1 MRTPQRID
9 IFLNKIKEGNNLIKM
24 LTDLCK
30 LNLHESYINNEIL
43 SNLEGIEKLWKENP
57 DWRFSQVLVNSGLLP
72 NYPGIW
78 YYTEDEDIFVEL
90 GGEPRDIYFW
100 GVNYTKDME
109 RLPETKWTLI
119 KDLETDHIE
128 DILGG
133 EYVREDS
140 KYYKFFVDELKR
152 RVADELST
160 MQ

>member
-1 MRTPQRID
+1 MRNPQRID

-57 DWRFSQVLVNSGLLP
+57 DWRFTQVLVNSGLLP
-72 NYPGIW
+72 NYPGFW
-78 YYTEDEDIFVEL
+78 YYIEDEDIFMEL
-90 GGEPRDIYFW
+90 VGEPKDIYFW

-128 DILGG
+128 AILDG
-133 EYVREDS
+133 EYMRSGS
-140 KYYKFFVDELKR
+140 KYYKLFKDELKR

-160 MQ
+160 M